1 MPDLT
6 YSGQIVRQQDPDMFL
21 LSLLMPESARSA
33 LWALFA
39 FRYEIAKTR
48 EVVTETTMGLIR
60 LQWWRDGIADIYQGA
75 PARQNEILPD
85 LAQAI
90 SRYGLPQEDFDTVIY
105 AHEFDLESKTPAT
118 LEGLRHYA
126 DFTVSPLVRSALK
139 ILGQTDTPEIIKQ
152 AAQDYACMKL
162 LRAVPKHIAQSRSFL
177 PDDLMLECGVSL
189 QKILDFNH
197 KENLPDVV
205 SQVIKVF
212 SPHRNAQSRFV
223 KGMQILTDMH
233 RRHVER
239 YAYDV
244 FHPGLTQPPPFMA
257 LRLWWGL

>member
-1 MPDLT
+1 
-6 YSGQIVRQQDPDMFL
+6 MFL

-105 AHEFDLESKTPAT
+105 AHEFDLEAKAPAT
-118 LEGLRHYA
+118 LEGLKHYA
-126 DFTVSPLVRSALK
+126 DFTLSPMIRLALT
-139 ILGQTDTPEIIKQ
+139 ILGQTDTPEIIRQ
-152 AAQDYACMKL
+152 VAQDYACIKL

-177 PDDLMLECGVSL
+177 PDDLMSEGGISL
-189 QKILDFNH
+189 QKILDFNQ
-197 KENLPDVV
+197 KENLP
-205 SQVIKVF
+205 QVISKIIH
-212 SPHRNAQSRFV
+212 SILPHRNTQSRFL
-223 KGMQILTDMH
+223 KGVRLLTNMH
-233 RRHVER
+233 RRQIER
-239 YAYDV
+239 YGYDI
-244 FHPGLTQPPPFMA
+244 FHPALTQPPPFMA